1 VLLKSG
7 EAIISRE
14 RDIVVMF
21 TDIVGFSRIAEGRT
35 ADKVAALLN
44 RHFALLGAIIEGEDG
59 TIDKYIGDSIMAFWG
74 APLDQE
80 DRAER
85 AIRAAIAIARKLH
98 VDNARRSRKGL
109 KPLRIRMGLHQ
120 GPALVGNIGAPGRIN
135 YTLVGDTV
143 NVAQRLEQFGR
154 EVDDGSVDAVIVISS
169 ELAAH
174 LPAGVVSVDLGEHL
188 LPGRSSTEHLYQI
201 KPE

>member
-1 VLLKSG
+1 
-7 EAIISRE
+7 
-14 RDIVVMF
+14 MF
-21 TDIVGFSRIAEGRT
+21 TDIVGFSGIAEGRD

-44 RHFALLGAIIEGEDG
+44 RHFALLGGTIEQEGG

-85 AIRAAIAIARKLH
+85 AIRAAVAIAKSLH
-98 VDNARRSRKGL
+98 ADNARRAHKGL
-109 KPLRIRMGLHQ
+109 KPIRIRIGIHQ
-120 GPALVGNIGAPGRIN
+120 GPALVGNIGAPGRVN

-143 NVAQRLEQFGR
+143 NIAQRLEQFGR
-154 EVDDGSVDAVIVISS
+154 EVDDGSVDAVIVVSA

-174 LPAGVVSVDLGEHL
+174 LPPGVVCADLGEHQ
-188 LPGRSSTEHLYQI
+188 LPGRSSAEHLYQI